1 MYDKIKQIAD
11 NAVAIQNKVG
21 MEESLKAISTMCA
34 EQLKEV
40 PVARQVKP
48 AAKKE
53 GHD

>member
-21 MEESLKAISTMCA
+21 MEESLK
-34 EQLKEV
+34 EV

-53 GHD
+53 GND